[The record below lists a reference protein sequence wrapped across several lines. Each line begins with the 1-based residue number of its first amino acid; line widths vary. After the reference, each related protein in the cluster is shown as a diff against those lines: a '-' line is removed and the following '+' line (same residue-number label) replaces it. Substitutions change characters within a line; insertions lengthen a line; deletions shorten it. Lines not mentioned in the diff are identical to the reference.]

1 MDFSNYSSIQASL
14 LNGTTSC
21 VSVVNH
27 FLSNIEKQKHLNAFL
42 EVFDQEAIERAKM
55 LDAKTGDKG
64 KLYGMVIALKDNICY
79 KNHKVSASSKIL
91 ENYISIYSSTVVE
104 RLLCEDAIIIGRT
117 NCDEFAMGSS
127 NENSAYGNVLNAL
140 DNKKVPG
147 GSSGGSAV
155 AVQADMCIL
164 SLGSDTGGSIRQPA
178 SFCGLVGYKPSYGLV
193 SRYGLI
199 AYGSSFDQI
208 GPFSKNIEDTRLLMH
223 VISGADEHDATMLQK
238 NISFDKTAVN
248 TKTKIAYIKD
258 TIYNDALEP
267 QVREKTIALLEK
279 LKADGHEVE
288 AVAFDYMDYL
298 IPAYYVLST
307 AEASSNLSRF
317 DGVHYGYRSTNAQN
331 MDQVYTKSRTEGFG
345 KEVKNRIMLG
355 TFVLSSGYYDAY
367 YGKAQKLRRLL
378 TDNINQIFSK
388 YDYLIIPTSPTTA
401 FEFDAKGDDPV
412 AMYLAD
418 IFTVLSN
425 LTGTPAISLP
435 LFKSNENN
443 MPIGIQLMSKKYS
456 DASLLDFSEYFIEQY
471 QEK

>member
-104 RLLCEDAIIIGRT
+104 RLLSEDAIIIGRT

-155 AVQADMCIL
+155 AVQADMCML

-238 NISFDKTAVN
+238 NISFDKTTVN
-248 TKTKIAYIKD
+248 TKTKIAYIKE

-435 LFKSNENN
+435 LFKSSENQ
-443 MPIGIQLMSKKYS
+443 MPIGIQLMSRKYC